1 MQLLSAISF
10 KILCKRLL
18 FRLSAAGCT
27 ASGADETTFLIDKGF
42 VAAVRAFLAFG
53 LCAVC
58 DVLFRARSTPF
69 FQVLMFRCPAGVSL
83 PVSLPAR

>member
-42 VAAVRAFLAFG
+42 VAAVQAFLAFG

-58 DVLFRARSTPF
+58 DVLLQSAFHTVLPSIDVFAIQIGRASCRER
-69 FQVLMFRCPAGVSL
+69 V
-83 PVSLPAR
+83 

>member
-42 VAAVRAFLAFG
+42 VAAVRAFLSFG
-53 LCAVC
+53 FRSVLDIFLQCTFYTVFPSI
-58 DVLFRARSTPF
+58 DVFAIQLE
-69 FQVLMFRCPAGVSL
+69 
-83 PVSLPAR
+83 

>member
-58 DVLFRARSTPF
+58 DVLLQSAFHTVFPGIDVFAV
-69 FQVLMFRCPAGVSL
+69 QLE
-83 PVSLPAR
+83 

>member
-53 LCAVC
+53 FRSVRYVFLQCAFHAVLPGV
-58 DVLFRARSTPF
+58 DVLAV
-69 FQVLMFRCPAGVSL
+69 QLQ
-83 PVSLPAR
+83 

>member
-27 ASGADETTFLIDKGF
+27 ASGADETTFLVDKCLMS
-42 VAAVRAFLAFG
+42 AIRAFLAFC
-53 LCAVC
+53 LRTVRQVFLQSAFHT
-58 DVLFRARSTPF
+58 VLP
-69 FQVLMFRCPAGVSL
+69 LSL
-83 PVSLPAR
+83 IHI